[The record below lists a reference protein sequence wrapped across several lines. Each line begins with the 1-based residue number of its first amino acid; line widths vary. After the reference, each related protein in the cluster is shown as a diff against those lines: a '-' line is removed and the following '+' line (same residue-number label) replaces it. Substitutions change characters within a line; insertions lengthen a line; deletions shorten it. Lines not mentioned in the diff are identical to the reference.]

1 MVECKHLSLTRVIA
15 GPGSSA
21 RGEARMKHRP
31 VLGVGG
37 GGQVLVGVWGPDH
50 PTGSGGGQEG

>member
-1 MVECKHLSLTRVIA
+1 
-15 GPGSSA
+15 
-21 RGEARMKHRP
+21 MKHRP

-50 PTGSGGGQEG
+50 PTGQEGWGTWPEAKDTDEGAMKRLR

>member
-1 MVECKHLSLTRVIA
+1 
-15 GPGSSA
+15 
-21 RGEARMKHRP
+21 MKHRP

-50 PTGSGGGQEG
+50 PTGQEGWGWPEAKDTDEGAMKRLR